1 MRLRIWVLSGNAMK
15 LSTKRLSKVLTNRKE
30 IINLGLQ
37 YNSRVNKRNKY
48 RDIKNLRDAMYEV
61 IIVLLMTDLLL
72 WQGFRNCKVAV

>member
-1 MRLRIWVLSGNAMK
+1 MRLRIWVLSGSVTK
-15 LSTKRLSKVLTNRKE
+15 WSTKRLSKVLTNRKE
-30 IINLGLQ
+30 WINLGLQ